1 MAYTESQIRLFAD
14 WFTES
19 SAVSLASLPSTF
31 GVVTGIDE
39 IARAWRLEV
48 SDEVATSVALLRMVA
63 SVDNLVDCDPTNLT
77 QEYAVTNPMVDGV
90 EHEGLYRSSD
100 IRVYRQMDAG
110 TEYFYII
117 QILRKGWVESV
128 DDGDGGIDF
137 TEFRELSGRHFRA
150 GRTML
155 ILSLQGVA
163 ADSVRTICDY
173 INSFDTFSDID
184 YFNDTLSGDWYK
196 LVVQSSI
203 TDDGSYTIQLSLAD
217 QWSTDLI
224 FPYYANTTD
233 LRAEFFKLNMAPD
246 EVAAFKSTYYFDNEG
261 NFYVSAN
268 GTTYTQK
275 NGEDATGSLP
285 TDADGA
291 PTSFRLSDNPAS
303 RCIVNYS
310 ANSDKET
317 SEVDVRISFIWFSDE
332 SEKWTI
338 YQGAYGET
346 RTTVLLEDVSEEH
359 RDDFVENTYIG
370 PTGHGYYVQYDE
382 ENEVYYYS
390 KVDGVPTPGKP
401 PINDSMQPF
410 TAVVE
415 GRQLEIR
422 TQQDR
427 TTRLWT
433 VIVEVRIMASDK
445 RCSWDYISSDT
456 RMSYKASS
464 NTSVT
469 IDQAYNVTYT
479 ELAAAMAYY
488 NTAPADGVK
497 RQISQPRLDP
507 STGLYSFEA
516 IEVTTSS
523 ETVGSENPSTANNPT
538 TTYVFQFGDLLDYN
552 RFVCK
557 KTGQTITPGA
567 LNLLSYFEDVPAEEG
582 NPFGLT
588 DPLPNRRKVTPFIRN
603 HVIVDGMLEYE
614 LWERVQTPQINDGDA
629 WFYHG
634 ATEAYDRRSEMLSNE
649 VISPKGYL
657 FSGVKLEVGTGAY
670 ERRNFS
676 PFSELILTRE
686 GGNAWEADKDAD
698 GIIGLAD
705 LAGSITESI
714 PGIAVSK
721 LEETTPILARVQ
733 LCSKQ
738 RRTVE
743 RWRKYFLRKPTNSDL
758 TNCYDSDGVTIMAA
772 WDAVKAVETGGTSP
786 DATTVTT
793 FDIIEEQNGW
803 AIEKLVVKTDTDIY
817 KDDSAFSNFFDS
829 NGNAMTG
836 VSMLVLHSDSS
847 LTPVAP
853 DKTKA

>member
-1 MAYTESQIRLFAD
+1 MAYTESQIELFAD
-14 WFTES
+14 WFVEN

-63 SVDNLVDCDPTNLT
+63 SVNNLVDCDPTNLT

-246 EVAAFKSTYYFDNEG
+246 EVATFKSTYYFDNEG

-268 GTTYTQK
+268 GATYTQK

-285 TDADGA
+285 TSADGA

-317 SEVDVRISFIWFSDE
+317 SEVDVHISFIWFSDD

-346 RTTVLLEDVSEEH
+346 RTTVLLEDVSEER
-359 RDDFVENTYIG
+359 RDDFVENTYLASD
-370 PTGHGYYVQYDE
+370 GHGYYSEDGTNYALKDGEPASGTLSSVGAKGL
-382 ENEVYYYS
+382 NE
-390 KVDGVPTPGKP
+390 
-401 PINDSMQPF
+401 
-410 TAVVE
+410 VVE
-415 GRQLEIR
+415 GRQVEIR

-433 VIVEVRIMASDK
+433 VVVDIRIMSSDK
-445 RCSWDYISSDT
+445 RCSWDYIGSDT
-456 RMSYKASS
+456 RLSYKANR

-488 NTAPADGVK
+488 NITPADGIR

-507 STGLYSFEA
+507 STGLYSYEA
-516 IEVTTSS
+516 IEVTVIP
-523 ETVGSENPSTANNPT
+523 EVIGSANPSTANHPT
-538 TTYVFQFGDLLDYN
+538 PTYVFQFGDQLDYN

-557 KTGQTITPGA
+557 KTGQAITPGA
-567 LNLLSYFEDVPAEEG
+567 LNLLSYFEDVPT
-582 NPFGLT
+582 NTFGT
-588 DPLPNRRKVTPFIRN
+588 HAALPNRRKVTPFIRN

-629 WFYHG
+629 WYYHG

-657 FSGVKLEVGTGAY
+657 FSGVKLDVGTGAY

-686 GGNAWEADKDAD
+686 AGNAHEADKDAD
-698 GIIGLAD
+698 GVIGLAD
-705 LAGSITESI
+705 LAGSITGNQ
-714 PGIAVSK
+714 GIAVSD
-721 LEETTPILARVQ
+721 LAETTPILARVQ

-829 NGNAMTG
+829 NGDAMTG
-836 VSMLVLHSDSS
+836 VSVLVLHSDSS
-847 LTPVAP
+847 LKPVAP

>member
-1 MAYTESQIRLFAD
+1 M
-14 WFTES
+14 
-19 SAVSLASLPSTF
+19 
-31 GVVTGIDE
+31 
-39 IARAWRLEV
+39 
-48 SDEVATSVALLRMVA
+48 
-63 SVDNLVDCDPTNLT
+63 
-77 QEYAVTNPMVDGV
+77 
-90 EHEGLYRSSD
+90 H
-100 IRVYRQMDAG
+100 
-110 TEYFYII
+110 
-117 QILRKGWVESV
+117 
-128 DDGDGGIDF
+128 
-137 TEFRELSGRHFRA
+137 
-150 GRTML
+150 
-155 ILSLQGVA
+155 
-163 ADSVRTICDY
+163 
-173 INSFDTFSDID
+173 
-184 YFNDTLSGDWYK
+184 
-196 LVVQSSI
+196 
-203 TDDGSYTIQLSLAD
+203 
-217 QWSTDLI
+217 
-224 FPYYANTTD
+224 
-233 LRAEFFKLNMAPD
+233 
-246 EVAAFKSTYYFDNEG
+246 
-261 NFYVSAN
+261 
-268 GTTYTQK
+268 
-275 NGEDATGSLP
+275 
-285 TDADGA
+285 
-291 PTSFRLSDNPAS
+291 
-303 RCIVNYS
+303 
-310 ANSDKET
+310 
-317 SEVDVRISFIWFSDE
+317 ISFIWFSDD

-346 RTTVLLEDVSEEH
+346 RTTVLLEDVSEER
-359 RDDFVENTYIG
+359 RDDFVENTYLASD
-370 PTGHGYYVQYDE
+370 GHGYYSEDGTNYALKDGEPASGTLSSVGAKGL
-382 ENEVYYYS
+382 NE
-390 KVDGVPTPGKP
+390 
-401 PINDSMQPF
+401 
-410 TAVVE
+410 VVE
-415 GRQLEIR
+415 GRQVEIR

-433 VIVEVRIMASDK
+433 VVVDIRIMSSDK
-445 RCSWDYISSDT
+445 RCSWDYIGSDT
-456 RMSYKASS
+456 RLSYKANR

-488 NTAPADGVK
+488 NITPADGIR

-507 STGLYSFEA
+507 STGLYSYEA
-516 IEVTTSS
+516 IEVTVIP
-523 ETVGSENPSTANNPT
+523 EVIGSANPSTANHPT
-538 TTYVFQFGDLLDYN
+538 TTYVFQFGDQLDYN

-557 KTGQTITPGA
+557 KTGQAITPGA
-567 LNLLSYFEDVPAEEG
+567 LNLLSYFEDVPT
-582 NPFGLT
+582 NTFGT
-588 DPLPNRRKVTPFIRN
+588 HAALPNRRKVTPFIRN

-657 FSGVKLEVGTGAY
+657 FSGVKLDVGTGAY

-686 GGNAWEADKDAD
+686 GENASVADKDKD
-698 GIIGLAD
+698 GVIGLAD

-714 PGIAVSK
+714 PGIAVSD
-721 LEETTPILARVQ
+721 LAETTPILARVQ

-829 NGNAMTG
+829 NGDAMTG
-836 VSMLVLHSDSS
+836 VSVLVLHSDSS
-847 LTPVAP
+847 LKPVAP

>member
-1 MAYTESQIRLFAD
+1 MAYTESQIEMFAD
-14 WFTES
+14 WFVET
-19 SAVSLASLPSTF
+19 SAASLAALPSTF

-268 GTTYTQK
+268 GTTYTKK
-275 NGEDATGSLP
+275 NGEEASGSLP
-285 TDADGA
+285 STAYL
-291 PTSFRLSDNPAS
+291 LSQNPAS
-303 RCIVNYS
+303 RCVVNYS
-310 ANSDKET
+310 ANSKEET
-317 SEVDVRISFIWFSDE
+317 GDIDVRISFIWFSDD

-346 RTTVLLEDVSEEH
+346 RTTVLLEDVSEER
-359 RDDFVENTYIG
+359 RDDFVENTYLASD
-370 PTGHGYYVQYDE
+370 GHGYYSEDGTNYALKDGEPASGTLSSVGAKGL
-382 ENEVYYYS
+382 NE
-390 KVDGVPTPGKP
+390 
-401 PINDSMQPF
+401 
-410 TAVVE
+410 VVE
-415 GRQLEIR
+415 GRQVEIR

-433 VIVEVRIMASDK
+433 VMVEVRIMSSDK
-445 RCSWDYISSDT
+445 RCSWDYIGSDT
-456 RMSYKASS
+456 RLSYKANR

-488 NTAPADGVK
+488 NTTPADGVK

-588 DPLPNRRKVTPFIRN
+588 DPLPNLRKVTPFIRN

-614 LWERVQTPQINDGDA
+614 LWERVLTPQINDGDA

-657 FSGVKLEVGTGAY
+657 FSGVKLDVGTGAH

-686 GGNAWEADKDAD
+686 GEAASVADKDGD
-698 GIIGLAD
+698 GAIGLAD
-705 LAGSITESI
+705 LAGSIKDVF
-714 PGIAVSK
+714 GVAVSD

-743 RWRKYFLRKPTNSDL
+743 RWRKYFLRKPTDSDL
-758 TNCYDSDGVTIMAA
+758 EGSYDDENTTILGAMEKVR
-772 WDAVKAVETGGTSP
+772 DEQTSGTPP

-793 FDIIEEQNGW
+793 FDVVETQEGW
-803 AIEKLVVKTDTDIY
+803 AVEKLVVRTDPCIY
-817 KDDSAFSNFFDS
+817 KDEDAFNNFFDT
-829 NGNAMTG
+829 NGDAMTG
-836 VSMLVLHSDSS
+836 
-847 LTPVAP
+847 
-853 DKTKA
+853 

>member
-1 MAYTESQIRLFAD
+1 MAYTEGQIRLFAD

-63 SVDNLVDCDPTNLT
+63 SVNNLADCDPTNLT

-173 INSFDTFSDID
+173 ISSFDTFSDID

-246 EVAAFKSTYYFDNEG
+246 EVATFKSTYYFDNEG

-268 GTTYTQK
+268 GTTYTKK
-275 NGEDATGSLP
+275 NGEEASGSLP
-285 TDADGA
+285 STAYL
-291 PTSFRLSDNPAS
+291 LSQNPAS

-310 ANSDKET
+310 ANSKEET
-317 SEVDVRISFIWFSDE
+317 GDIDVRISFIWFSDD

-346 RTTVLLEDVSEEH
+346 RTTVLLEDVSEER
-359 RDDFVENTYIG
+359 RDDFVDNTYLASD
-370 PTGHGYYVQYDE
+370 GHGYYSEGGTTYTLKDGEPASGTLSSVGAKGL
-382 ENEVYYYS
+382 NE
-390 KVDGVPTPGKP
+390 
-401 PINDSMQPF
+401 
-410 TAVVE
+410 VVE
-415 GRQLEIR
+415 GRQVEIR

-433 VIVEVRIMASDK
+433 VVVDIRIMSSDK
-445 RCSWDYISSDT
+445 RCSWNYIGSDT
-456 RMSYKASS
+456 RLSYKANS

-507 STGLYSFEA
+507 STGLYSYEA
-516 IEVTTSS
+516 IEVITSAETIGSAIDVS
-523 ETVGSENPSTANNPT
+523 EYPPGSAITD
-538 TTYVFQFGDLLDYN
+538 YIFQFGDKLDYN
-552 RFVCK
+552 RYVCK
-557 KTGQTITPGA
+557 KTGQSMSTPI
-567 LNLLSYFEDVPAEEG
+567 NLLSYFEAVPETT
-582 NPFGLT
+582 FGTHLA
-588 DPLPNRRKVTPFIRN
+588 LPNRRKVTPFIRN
-603 HVIVDGMLEYE
+603 HVVENGKLDYE

-629 WFYHG
+629 WFYNG

-657 FSGVKLEVGTGAY
+657 FSGVKLDVGTGAY

-686 GGNAWEADKDAD
+686 GEHALDADKDHD
-698 GIIGLAD
+698 GVIGLED
-705 LAGSITESI
+705 LAGSITNNQ
-714 PGIAVSK
+714 GKAVSV

-743 RWRKYFLRKPTNSDL
+743 RWRKYFLRKPTDSDL
-758 TNCYDSDGVTIMAA
+758 AGSYDDENTTIL
-772 WDAVKAVETGGTSP
+772 DAMEKVRDEQTHGIPP

-793 FDIIEEQNGW
+793 FDVVETQEGW
-803 AIEKLVVKTDTDIY
+803 AVEKLVVRTDPCIY
-817 KDDSAFSNFFDS
+817 KDEDAFNNFFDT
-829 NGNAMTG
+829 NGDAMTG
-836 VSMLVLHSDSS
+836 VSVLVLHSDSS
-847 LTPVAP
+847 LKQVAP
-853 DKTKA
+853 DKTKAQVEISL